1 MSTVRFICNRYNVY
15 GMDDRTTRYNVY
27 GMDDRTTIRISV
39 ADKKRLAAFGDA
51 GESMNTA
58 LRRVLEIAEEHVAEN
73 ATTDD
78 DLGFA

>member
-1 MSTVRFICNRYNVY
+1 
-15 GMDDRTTRYNVY
+15 MDNRTT
-27 GMDDRTTIRISV
+27 MRISV

-73 ATTDD
+73 ATTEDRM
-78 DLGFA
+78 